1 MEWFTR
7 IEGVEELD
15 SAQAFFDFFELE
27 VDPVMLRSRHLH
39 IMVQFN
45 QRLTAAVPVHFVD
58 EDASDRANWQL
69 ARRLLAES
77 YAQTIAGP
85 LATQSGLAVYQRNNA
100 SFIDWEE
107 LLELRP

>member
-1 MEWFTR
+1 MEWFSR
-7 IEGVEELD
+7 IEGVDALD
-15 SAQAFFDFFELE
+15 SAQEFFDFFELE

-58 EDASDRANWQL
+58 EEESDIASWRL

-77 YAQTIAGP
+77 YQQTIAGP
-85 LATQSGLAVYQRNNA
+85 LTTQSGLAVYQRNNA
-100 SFIDWEE
+100 SFIDWDA
-107 LLELRP
+107 LQALQP